1 MGCPTNRNITLI
13 HQNLGQE
20 ICTFNTSKESKIE
33 NKDSIEYL
41 NFKLNISY
49 AGQNTDVDMRTL
61 STEYAPGNKTYLDI
75 QHFITR

>member
-49 AGQNTDVDMRTL
+49 AG
-61 STEYAPGNKTYLDI
+61 
-75 QHFITR
+75 